1 MTEGK
6 VFNILSI
13 DGGGIKGLYAAR
25 VIEQIEQRYGKKIHE
40 HFDLICGTSTGGLIA
55 LALSLGY
62 SAGEVAEF
70 YSKKGKLIFPHTSWY
85 SRLFYLL
92 KQGLVSNKYKS
103 DTLRNQMVDFFG
115 EDKKLKHCK
124 TLLCIPAFNIS
135 KGIPIVFKYAHE
147 EGNFYRDAEIDVID
161 VALATSAAPTYFPN
175 HTINASTLPN
185 TICTDGGVW
194 CNNPALSGLLE
205 AWDYFVGDGKMYDSV
220 NLLSVSTI
228 PEPTGSDFHGG
239 GFVRWGKRM
248 MTTALEGQSYF
259 TNHFLTKI
267 SKSRSFNLNYYRVVP
282 ENISKEQYK
291 LIKMDLASK
300 KAITLLNRLGTES
313 GVDLVSK
320 KHNWLSEIF
329 NKQKS
334 FLTNKL

>member
-6 VFNILSI
+6 IFNILSI

-25 VIEQIEQRYGKKIHE
+25 VLEQIEQRYGKKIHE

-62 SAGEVAEF
+62 PAGDIAEF
-70 YSKKGKLIFPHTSWY
+70 YSKKGKLIFPYTTWY
-85 SRLFYLL
+85 SRLFHLL
-92 KQGLVSNKYKS
+92 RQGLFSNKYKS
-103 DTLRNQMVDFFG
+103 DILRKQMVNFFG
-115 EDKKLKHCK
+115 EGKKLKHCK

-135 KGIPIVFKYAHE
+135 KGIPIVFKFPHK
-147 EGNFYRDAEIDVID
+147 EGNFYRDAEIDIID

-185 TICTDGGVW
+185 TTCTDGGVW

-205 AWDYFVGDGKMYDSV
+205 AWDYFVGNENEYDGI

-228 PEPTGSDFHGG
+228 PEPTGSEFQGG
-239 GFVRWGKRM
+239 GFAQWNKKM

-259 TNHFLTKI
+259 TNHFLRKI
-267 SKSRSFNLNYYRVVP
+267 SESPNFNLNYHRVIP
-282 ENISKEQYK
+282 ENISKKQYK
-291 LIKMDLASK
+291 LIKMDLASE
-300 KAITLLNRLGTES
+300 KAITQLNRLGTES

-320 KHNWLSEIF
+320 KH
-329 NKQKS
+329 
-334 FLTNKL
+334 T